1 MNRRKEDIEK
11 IVDAHLGLFDSP
23 SAEDVA
29 GSRERTLER
38 LRARAAEGSP
48 NGANIRFSRFSRVDW
63 KRWLS
68 PLAAAA
74 VVAFV
79 VFILQWQP
87 SRGAV
92 YALVDGERIEA
103 GEVVRTNADTGALL
117 TLPDGSS
124 IEIRSNSEL
133 SLEPAEDG
141 VIIPLSKGGII
152 VDAAKQREGHLYVQT
167 KDVRVSVVGTVFFVN
182 AEEKGSRVA
191 VIEGEVRVQQG
202 TEQRTL
208 LQGEQF
214 TSNPRMP
221 ELSVKEEIAWSRH
234 AETHLASLQQATP
247 PRATPQPAPEAPPK
261 PQVLPT
267 GKQTFEE
274 AAVRLRQ
281 GPTGEATGR
290 GAGPGM
296 ALRGCQRPMPPTP
309 FQVDPSRFY
318 GSMNLYSW
326 ILFAYSDYDC
336 LRVYEFVE
344 DILPFE
350 PSWLRSV
357 IVQIEANFPQGS
369 LAGKEYTEGKPAKL
383 KEMVQV
389 LLEEKFKLVL
399 RRTQKEMQVF
409 TMKIAEAGP
418 KLTSAR
424 EGDPLHCGQNRV
436 CSLAG
441 GGPPDFPRSDVRPSW
456 FQGSNATSAHIAEF
470 LTAKLFRPV
479 LDRTGLT
486 GTFTFKINYVPREGD
501 PGNDGYN
508 FQKFRDAGVI
518 GPNLREALEKEL
530 GLKVESTRAPVQVLA
545 IDRVE
550 RPAEK

>member
-48 NGANIRFSRFSRVDW
+48 NRANLGFSRVDW

-79 VFILQWQP
+79 VFIIQWQP

-103 GEVVRTNADTGALL
+103 GEPVRTTAGTGALL
-117 TLPDGSS
+117 KLPDGSS
-124 IEIRSNSEL
+124 IEMRSNSEL
-133 SLEPAEDG
+133 SLESAEDG
-141 VIIPLSKGGII
+141 VIILLSKGGIV

-191 VIEGEVRVQQG
+191 VIEGEVLVQQG
-202 TEQRTL
+202 TEQRKL
-208 LQGEQF
+208 LPGEQL
-214 TSNPRMP
+214 TSNPGMR
-221 ELSVKEEIAWSRH
+221 ELSLKEEIAWSRH
-234 AETHLASLQQATP
+234 AETYLASLQPATP
-247 PRATPQPAPEAPPK
+247 QRATPQPTPEVSPK

-274 AAVRLRQ
+274 AAVRLSQ
-281 GPTGEATGR
+281 GPSGEATGR
-290 GAGPGM
+290 GASPGM
-296 ALRGCQRPMPPTP
+296 ALRGCAPTTGGP
-309 FQVDPSRFY
+309 TRLQVDPGRFA
-318 GSMNLYSW
+318 GMMNLYSW
-326 ILFAYSDYDC
+326 ILFAYSDYEC
-336 LRVYEFVE
+336 IRVYEFVE
-344 DILPFE
+344 DLLPFE

-357 IVQIEANFPQGS
+357 IVQIEAIFPQGS
-369 LAGKEYTEGKPAKL
+369 PAGQEYTEGKPAKL
-383 KEMVQV
+383 KEMVQAV
-389 LLEEKFKLVL
+389 LEDKFKLVV
-399 RRTQKEMQVF
+399 RRTQKELPVF
-409 TMKIAEAGP
+409 TLRVADGGS
-418 KLTSAR
+418 KLTPSR
-424 EGDPLHCGQNRV
+424 EGDPLHCGPRGV
-436 CSLAG
+436 CSKAG
-441 GGPPDFPRSDVRPSW
+441 GGPNFQTNVQPSW
-456 FQGSNATSAHIAEF
+456 FQGNNASSADIAGF
-470 LTAKLFRPV
+470 LTAKLFRLV
-479 LDRTGLT
+479 VDRTGLP
-486 GTFTFKINYVPREGD
+486 GQFTFNINYVPREGD

-530 GLKVESTRAPVQVLA
+530 GLKVESAKAPVDVLV

-550 RPAEK
+550 RPLEN